1 MKSFLYHG
9 VGVKGY
15 RYLAT
20 RYKKGRI
27 IFELEPE
34 ELPEFPGQGRWVKKG
49 FRWRRVQ
56 TLSLGFKAIWLK
68 VKVQRWM
75 NAETGQEF
83 EQIPPFVRKGA
94 KIAKALERFI
104 VELSRFMTLLDNAAW
119 LDLSWGTVKEVV
131 KGRLEKDYRRIGYKP
146 VRRIGID
153 EIYLSRK
160 DKFIT
165 LVIDLETSR
174 SIWVG
179 AGRGG
184 SALRE
189 FWRRM
194 KCSGARLDAVAMD
207 MSGAYARSVRENAPH
222 AIITFDHF
230 HIVKLMNERLAS
242 LRRELVAAAG
252 DDAAKK
258 YFKGLRWLLLKTRY
272 NLDEDGEA
280 CLKKALDANRPL
292 AVAYLL
298 KEELSLLWDQPDKS
312 AGAQFLARWCQKAIA
327 SGIAQL
333 KAMAKTLLRHQEGIL
348 HYFTTGLTS
357 AAVEGTNRK
366 IRTLLRQAYGL
377 RDREYLKLRLYAL
390 HESKLKFVG

>member
-1 MKSFLYHG
+1 
-9 VGVKGY
+9 
-15 RYLAT
+15 
-20 RYKKGRI
+20 
-27 IFELEPE
+27 
-34 ELPEFPGQGRWVKKG
+34 
-49 FRWRRVQ
+49 
-56 TLSLGFKAIWLK
+56 
-68 VKVQRWM
+68 
-75 NAETGQEF
+75 
-83 EQIPPFVRKGA
+83 
-94 KIAKALERFI
+94 
-104 VELSRFMTLLDNAAW
+104 MTLLDIAAW

-131 KGRLEKDYRRIGYKP
+131 KRRLQKDYQRIGYKH

-153 EIYLSRK
+153 EIYLGRK
-160 DKFIT
+160 DKFVT
-165 LVIDLETSR
+165 LVIDLDR
-174 SIWVG
+174 GRIIWVG

-230 HIVKLMNERLAS
+230 HVVKLMNERLDS
-242 LRRELVAAAG
+242 LRRELVSAAG
-252 DDAAKK
+252 DEAVKK
-258 YFKGLRWLLLKTRY
+258 NIKGLRWVLLKNRS

-280 CLKKALDANRPL
+280 SLKKALDTNRPL
-292 AVAYLL
+292 SVAYLL
-298 KEELSLLWDQPDKS
+298 KEELSLLWDQPDKDT
-312 AGAQFLARWCQKAIA
+312 GAQFLVRWCQKAVA
-327 SGIAQL
+327 SGISQL
-333 KAMAKTLLRHQEGIL
+333 KAMAKTLVRHQEGIL

-377 RDREYLKLRLYAL
+377 RDNEYLKLRLYAL